1 MSGSIELSSGSEEQ
15 VKGRIK
21 LEVYPGQDPIENAR
35 LMLSASAEKADSE
48 GLPVDLDSWN
58 VHY

>member
-1 MSGSIELSSGSEEQ
+1 MYKRQELSEGSEEQ

-35 LMLSASAEKADSE
+35 KMLVDSAAKAVAN
-48 GLPVDLDSWN
+48 GLPTSFESEN
-58 VHY
+58 H